1 MRRTLL
7 ISAIA
12 AALAT
17 PLHAQSAPLSEAAQI
32 ASAVAPLPAQFRE
45 NATVLGYRTGAATL
59 SPLREGS
66 GPFICL
72 ASDPKT
78 PERFHVA
85 CYHRSLE
92 PFMARGREIR
102 ASGPANVN
110 VDSIRYAE
118 AAEGRLKLPE
128 SPAAL
133 YSLTG
138 TPANVTADGAVS
150 GARMLHVIYIPYATA
165 ESTGL
170 STTPAANGPW
180 LMNPGT
186 PKAHIMF
193 IQRM

>member
-7 ISAIA
+7 IIA
-12 AALAT
+12 MMPVLAG
-17 PLHAQSAPLSEAAQI
+17 PLHAQAPLSEAAQVS
-32 ASAVAPLPAQFRE
+32 SAVAPLPEQFRAS
-45 NATVLGYRTGAATL
+45 ATVLGYRTGESAL
-59 SPLREGS
+59 SQLREGS

-72 ASDPKT
+72 ASDPAT
-78 PERFHVA
+78 PDRFHVA
-85 CYHRSLE
+85 CYHRALE
-92 PFMARGREIR
+92 PFMARGRAIR
-102 ASGPANVN
+102 AAGPANVN

-118 AAEGRLKLPE
+118 AADGRLKLPE

-138 TPANVTADGAVS
+138 TRAHVTDDGVVS
-150 GARMLHVIYIPYATA
+150 GARLLHVIYIPYATA

-170 STTPAANGPW
+170 STTPTASGPW